1 MRTGRRS
8 SYRRVQGGDESLRH
22 VEVFAK
28 DRLTNV
34 IFKLTVGVLMNGWFG
49 YAIGELGY
57 PISSEK
63 EEREET
69 EDSSHELEIL
79 EEK

>member
-1 MRTGRRS
+1 
-8 SYRRVQGGDESLRH
+8 
-22 VEVFAK
+22 
-28 DRLTNV
+28 
-34 IFKLTVGVLMNGWFG
+34 MNGWFG

-69 EDSSHELEIL
+69 EDSSHEWEIL
-79 EEK
+79 EEKKTLCPLRLIGGV